1 MRFACMSCGAKY
13 SVPDGR
19 LDAAGSGGLR
29 VRCSR
34 CRAIMVVS
42 QSQGAIFA
50 DAETQLGSAL
60 AAASGRT
67 LRAANEDDDTKKE
80 RRPAHLRRASGGGL
94 GQELAAASPDV
105 AMPAALSASGVYRP
119 MPGVTRDVTG
129 LFFSDLETLKREGKP
144 VASRV
149 WYAAIGNRPRGPY
162 SASEVISL
170 AQKGKVR
177 ESTLV
182 WRPGFATWK
191 RVKDGDAGTA
201 EDLSWLRNI
210 VSARLR
216 REREAEERARARGI
230 ASLNLTRTSSGP
242 VSSVHGSA
250 VWSIPDMPPLPAD
263 DEDAAVADEG
273 SSSGSASRW
282 RPPELARTDGER
294 LVPFQWRAE
303 ETASR
308 AVGVRRSSDSYLW
321 ALALSAAAVVF
332 AVIAVEAWRNGM
344 LHEAVDVARGFL
356 ASLRQP

>member
-19 LDAAGSGGLR
+19 LEAAGAGGLR

-42 QSQGAIFA
+42 QSQGAMFA
-50 DAETQLGSAL
+50 DAETQLGSAF
-60 AAASGRT
+60 AAASART

-80 RRPAHLRRASGGGL
+80 RRPAHLRQAGGGAL
-94 GQELAAASPDV
+94 GQELAAISQDV
-105 AMPAALSASGVYRP
+105 AIPAALSASGVYRP

-177 ESTLV
+177 EGTLV

-250 VWSIPDMPPLPAD
+250 VWSVPDMPPLPAD
-263 DEDAAVADEG
+263 DDAAPPEV
-273 SSSGSASRW
+273 SSSGSAP
-282 RPPELARTDGER
+282 RPLPPMLAQTDGER

-308 AVGVRRSSDSYLW
+308 AVGVRRSTDSYLW
-321 ALALSAAAVVF
+321 ALALSAAAVVG

-344 LHEAVDVARGFL
+344 LHQAVDVARGFL
-356 ASLRQP
+356 ASLSQP